1 MFSLRAPSVL
11 FVLNY
16 FGDFI
21 TLGSSVMVLFGDYL
35 FNESIAETAKSY
47 VPFFWIVF
55 ILTLFHMYYSLPE
68 QLKAHSKL
76 SGWLSIILGFWCA
89 GGATH
94 DFANG
99 LANGGNPLTVLFI
112 TGFIFICSGVICIN
126 YQAGEKS

>member
-76 SGWLSIILGFWCA
+76 SGWLSIILGFWCT
-89 GGATH
+89 GG
-94 DFANG
+94 
-99 LANGGNPLTVLFI
+99 
-112 TGFIFICSGVICIN
+112 
-126 YQAGEKS
+126 